1 MVLYSQK
8 LQVKIRTPKDL
19 PNVSKIWKTHPSHCV
34 SKTRIL
40 RLNNLLSN
48 IQPVLLS
55 FSLNLSECRLRR
67 GQSCKSDKK
76 GSQSKGPEML

>member
-48 IQPVLLS
+48 NSTCPALIFIKFERMS
-55 FSLNLSECRLRR
+55 SAE
-67 GQSCKSDKK
+67 
-76 GSQSKGPEML
+76 GPKLQIR